1 MREYM
6 KATQADDNLRKN
18 ENQKTS
24 AKTATLIA
32 KHLGPRDTK
41 AA

>member
-6 KATQADDNLRKN
+6 KAIQADDNLRKN

-24 AKTATLIA
+24 ARQQLW
-32 KHLGPRDTK
+32 
-41 AA
+41 